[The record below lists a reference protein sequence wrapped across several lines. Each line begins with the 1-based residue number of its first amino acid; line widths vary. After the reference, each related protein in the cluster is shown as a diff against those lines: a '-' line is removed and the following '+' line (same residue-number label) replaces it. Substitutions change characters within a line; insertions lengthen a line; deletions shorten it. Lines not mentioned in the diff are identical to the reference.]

1 MKNPPG
7 VLKQKHI
14 GGFNYVKKNETKA
27 EYIFKNLGKVL
38 KFFKGEIS

>member
-27 EYIFKNLGKVL
+27 EYVFL
-38 KFFKGEIS
+38 KFRQSFRSF